1 MKVENTT
8 TYWNAQFEK
17 EYKEFMK
24 MVQRKKIMDIEKIRW
39 AHERFYYMAYYIPM
53 KSKVLEIACGLGHF
67 CRFLRARNVWMD
79 ITGIDF
85 STTAIRY
92 AQRLDADNKY
102 LVANAYKLPFADNE
116 FDCLVAGEV
125 IEHLHKPAKAVKEWC
140 RVVRPGGQLVITTP
154 ILDSP
159 SNPHS
164 EEHIKE
170 YTMPEFSEFCLKYLK
185 ETRLEAP
192 TIKVNPR
199 NNRTMYPYWMM
210 IVGEP
215 KK

>member
-102 LVANAYKLPFADNE
+102 LVVRYQHILGMLHYKCCIF
-116 FDCLVAGEV
+116 
-125 IEHLHKPAKAVKEWC
+125 
-140 RVVRPGGQLVITTP
+140 
-154 ILDSP
+154 
-159 SNPHS
+159 HS
-164 EEHIKE
+164 I
-170 YTMPEFSEFCLKYLK
+170 PETS
-185 ETRLEAP
+185 LEA
-192 TIKVNPR
+192 IEMSN
-199 NNRTMYPYWMM
+199 YPLWR
-210 IVGEP
+210 VAFP
-215 KK
+215 VRLKSSLQVVPLLLLFAALAN